1 MSLWLRAA
9 VLGGCLS
16 VSSIAYSAVPES
28 VPEAPL
34 TTTPEGLEL
43 TLDGV
48 MLRVRT
54 ASPQSAAGAA
64 RVRETAA
71 NLEDAEIYPRE
82 NPLLEFAA
90 GPLIQGSTLLPSFS
104 VGLSQTFELGP
115 RTRARVAA
123 VRASTDQTAAD
134 VADDLRSLQQR
145 AGEAFLRGVWA
156 KERIRLF
163 EAVAELLQQ
172 AVTAS
177 DKRVQAGDASAVEA
191 SVARA
196 ALARAKSNLRAAGAD
211 LQSELGALRLLLG
224 LEPDVE
230 LTLQGDL
237 DNLPDADLDV
247 LHTKAL
253 ARPDL
258 QSIQAEARIAQA
270 NIDLG
275 DALAYPD
282 IGIGVVYQL
291 EGTDAHTLLATFSIT
306 LPFSD
311 RGQGVTAAARARGA
325 RVAAQSAL
333 RTSSATAEVDTA
345 YRVYLERRGAV
356 SALEPDT
363 VGGYLAAV
371 AAETRAFEVG
381 EATVEQLIALRR
393 ELVEAELERIDTKL
407 QASLAYL
414 ALRHAAGDLP

>member
-16 VSSIAYSAVPES
+16 VCPFAYSAVPES
-28 VPEAPL
+28 VPEAPP
-34 TTTPEGLEL
+34 TPPAPDRLEL

-54 ASPQSAAGAA
+54 VSPQSSAGAA
-64 RVRETAA
+64 RVREAAA
-71 NLEDAEIYPRE
+71 NLEDAEIYPRA

-123 VRASTDQTAAD
+123 VRAATDQTAAD
-134 VADDLRSLQQR
+134 VADDLRSLQRR

-163 EAVAELLQQ
+163 EAVVELLQQ
-172 AVTAS
+172 AVNAS
-177 DKRVQAGDASAVEA
+177 DKRVQAGDASSVEA

-211 LQSELGALRLLLG
+211 LQTELGSLRLLLG
-224 LEPDVE
+224 LE
-230 LTLQGDL
+230 
-237 DNLPDADLDV
+237 PDADLDV

-258 QSIQAEARIAQA
+258 QSIQAEARIARA

-275 DALAYPD
+275 EALAYPD

-291 EGTDAHTLLATFSIT
+291 EGTDSHTLLATFSVT

-333 RTSSATAEVDTA
+333 RTSSATLEVDTA
-345 YRVYLERRGAV
+345 YRVYVERRGAV

-371 AAETRAFEVG
+371 ASETRAFEVG
-381 EATVEQLIALRR
+381 EATVEELIALRR

-414 ALRHAAGDLP
+414 ALRHAAGALP